1 MLIYENDKELIMLLK
16 NENKELKAQIQ
27 RMNDN
32 MNELWR
38 EILSLHSR
46 YQIHVCS
53 NTMNIEKKG

>member
-1 MLIYENDKELIMLLK
+1 MYLTEKEEILALK
-16 NENKELKAQIQ
+16 DENKNLKDQIK

-38 EILSLHSR
+38 EIISLRPR
-46 YQIHVCS
+46 YQIYACH